1 MSSKES
7 IENNPDGLSPLAYK
21 VMDGNDYPPYIA
33 PERSIPELTFKAII
47 IGAIIGIVFG
57 AANAYLGLKVGM
69 TVSASI
75 PAAVIG
81 VAIFKFLKR
90 GTILETNMVQ
100 TIGSAGESLAA
111 GVIFTLPVLYLW
123 GYAPGFWPIFPL
135 ALLGG
140 LLGVLCMIPLR
151 KYLIVKEHGKLVYP
165 EGTACAEVLVASQK
179 PGSQAKIL
187 FSGLGIGMIYSILYK
202 FFHLFSEEPDIIINK
217 LTFRTS
223 VGADVTPELLGVGYI
238 IGPKV
243 SAVMLAGGTI
253 GWLVIIPLIYM
264 FGGGTIVSPETAQ
277 TVASMDSFTIW
288 SRYLR
293 YIGAGAVAFGGI
305 FTLIKSLPVMINSFR
320 LSFAAIFTSSEDKLK
335 EKRTN
340 RDISFKW
347 VILGLAFIFI
357 CVLLLSMVV
366 PRHGMT
372 PYYESQAELLKK
384 SQFLITLQNKQ
395 DVQDSEKEKHEKLIK
410 KKIHE
415 LLFVQELFRK
425 NMETMAKDLK
435 GESKYKSELVSA
447 VTEMKA
453 FEKAFIKGKIS
464 QDILSRQEG
473 LVKKLK
479 ELQTEIHSDSAFQQT
494 NKYDQYGKIGIWGG
508 IAVVVFGFFFV
519 TVSSRIVGLLGSS
532 SNPISGMTIATVLLC
547 SILFGAGGI
556 SARIL
561 VLTIG
566 ALVCIAAA
574 IAGDTSQDL
583 KTGHLIGAT
592 PRKQQIGEIIGV
604 ICAAIAMSS
613 VLALF
618 KTEIVSGAFKAPQA
632 NLIKLVI
639 DGVLSDNL
647 PWALVFIGMA
657 IAFCVEI
664 MGLPTL
670 AFAVG
675 LYLPIHLAIPIM
687 VGGLIRLF
695 VEKRYTGEQL
705 EKNRESGVL
714 YSSGLIAGAASIGV
728 LAAAINLKW
737 SWVFELYKEASS
749 ANWIPAVIAY
759 FILALTLFI
768 LVCKKKKE

>member
-1 MSSKES
+1 MSLENEN
-7 IENNPDGLSPLAYK
+7 IELDSLSPLAYK
-21 VMDGNDYPPYIA
+21 EMDGNDYPPYIA
-33 PERSIPELTFKAII
+33 ASRSIPELTFKAVLTGII
-47 IGAIIGIVFG
+47 IGVIFG

-81 VAIFKFLKR
+81 VAIFKFLRK

-179 PGSQAKIL
+179 PGSQARTL
-187 FSGLGIGMIYSILYK
+187 FSGLGIGFIYSVLYK
-202 FFHLFSEEPDIIINK
+202 FFHLFPEEPDVVINRSG
-217 LTFRTS
+217 FRTS
-223 VGADVTPELLGVGYI
+223 LGADVTPELLGVGYI
-238 IGPKV
+238 IGPQV
-243 SAVMLAGGTI
+243 SAVMLAGGSI

-264 FGGGTIVSPETAQ
+264 FGGDSVIAPETVNAI
-277 TVASMDSFTIW
+277 SKMDSFEIW

-305 FTLIKSLPVMINSFR
+305 FTLIKSLPVMFNSFR
-320 LSFAAIFTSSEDKLK
+320 LSFSAIFASSEAKAA
-335 EKRTN
+335 EKRT
-340 RDISFKW
+340 DKDMSFKW
-347 VILGLAFIFI
+347 VLIGLAFIMV
-357 CVLLLSMVV
+357 CVISLNMIV
-366 PRHGMT
+366 PKNGLV
-372 PYYESQAELLKK
+372 PYCEAQAELLKK
-384 SQFLITLQNKQ
+384 SGALIDMQNQQ
-395 DVQDSEKEKHEKLIK
+395 DIPQAELEKHTTMVRK
-410 KKIHE
+410 KVSE

-425 NMETMAKDLK
+425 NMEKMSAELKDGSSFK
-435 GESKYKSELVSA
+435 PELA
-447 VTEMKA
+447 ATAAEMKVLEA
-453 FEKAFIKGKIS
+453 TFSGGVITPDSIKIQESLVARLETLKNRIHADKAF
-464 QDILSRQEG
+464 QDSN
-473 LVKKLK
+473 
-479 ELQTEIHSDSAFQQT
+479 H
-494 NKYDQYGKIGIWGG
+494 YDRYKNIGFLGS
-508 IAVVVFGFFFV
+508 IAVIIFGFFFV

-547 SILFGAGGI
+547 SLIFGTAGV
-556 SARIL
+556 SARVL

-592 PRKQQIGEIIGV
+592 PSRQQFGEIIGV

-618 KTEIVSGAFKAPQA
+618 KADIVSGAFKAPQA

-639 DGVLSDNL
+639 DGVLSENL
-647 PWALVFIGMA
+647 PWTLVFIGMA

-695 VEKRYTGEQL
+695 VEHRYSGEVL
-705 EKNRESGVL
+705 ETTREKGVL
-714 YSSGLIAGAASIGV
+714 YSSGLIAGAASVGV
-728 LAAAINLKW
+728 IAAAINLRW
-737 SWVFELYKEASS
+737 SWVFEKFKEASS
-749 ANWIPAVIAY
+749 ANWLPATAAY
-759 FILALTLFI
+759 LILALTLFF
-768 LVCKKKKE
+768 LVFRKERK